1 MEWMLEVFENHN
13 SNEINVYQIKVLSYL
28 AAVLRKLLD
37 IDFTK
42 VSTTFATLGST
53 RGCSTSSIIFF
64 VSWSIDLIGGHFQ
77 GSIWNCPVSRKNSL
91 VFL

>member
-1 MEWMLEVFENHN
+1 MEWTLEVFENHN

-28 AAVLRKLLD
+28 AAVLHKLLD
-37 IDFTK
+37 GDFAK

-64 VSWSIDLIGGHFQ
+64 IFWSVDLFGGHFQ
-77 GSIWNCPVSRKNSL
+77 GSVWSK
-91 VFL
+91 